1 MLIVVYRVSEYVEY
15 ACKSQCLNL
24 NATYRIKCSSC
35 HFQVDASKVGGGPGG
50 AAATSEGVLANFF
63 NSLLSKKT
71 GGAAGGAPGAP
82 GVGGSPGGVGGMGPN
97 GQIMGASPGG
107 VAGGGSPGGIA
118 GSGAQL
124 KAAGDN
130 DECELIADLPSQE
143 YLHSNPTILS
153 GVSTSL
159 PINLVACLGQ

>member
-1 MLIVVYRVSEYVEY
+1 MLEYCVPL
-15 ACKSQCLNL
+15 QLFL
-24 NATYRIKCSSC
+24 MQ
-35 HFQVDASKVGGGPGG
+35 FQVDASKVGGGPGG

-107 VAGGGSPGGIA
+107 VSTGGSPGGIA

-130 DECELIADLPSQE
+130 DECE
-143 YLHSNPTILS
+143 
-153 GVSTSL
+153 
-159 PINLVACLGQ
+159 